1 MAFNDD
7 NNTSSSGERSL
18 VIFTNSRASGEIE
31 GSPTNPQQNLRAA
44 RVSLHNPSEFLLRG
58 EGDDAQICASSNFA
72 SKSPNKS
79 VNQLKLA
86 ATKKSKKGGTLN
98 RRSTTISHKG

>member
-1 MAFNDD
+1 MC
-7 NNTSSSGERSL
+7 TSGK
-18 VIFTNSRASGEIE
+18 
-31 GSPTNPQQNLRAA
+31 
-44 RVSLHNPSEFLLRG
+44 
-58 EGDDAQICASSNFA
+58 FA

-98 RRSTTISHKG
+98 KKLILAPFYCDLLGDC